1 MENNTLCNRHSLGVN
16 NHTKMYVTY
25 TRIYGWSDYG
35 GESSYQPGYR
45 LENMMWMT
53 LLVYDYIIPGD
64 DKVPIYN
71 EFGYITIDD
80 ARIDETCNAY
90 FKWKD
95 LNTYISN
102 NSHRG
107 INMPDAISEPMGCYC
122 LGLLWNRGDEV
133 GDATDPNTGKKIE
146 FKATSRFEGDLSSFG
161 PKCVFDDLV
170 FLRFKLDENLLYIYD
185 LHINSDQFGQ
195 YPANQTQTIQDQKNQ
210 GRRPHVSLQSL
221 FVNAN
226 NLQPDIIFDIRR
238 CRIIQDNR

>member
-1 MENNTLCNRHSLGVN
+1 MA
-16 NHTKMYVTY
+16 
-25 TRIYGWSDYG
+25 
-35 GESSYQPGYR
+35 
-45 LENMMWMT
+45 
-53 LLVYDYIIPGD
+53 
-64 DKVPIYN
+64 IYN

-122 LGLLWNRGDEV
+122 MGYLWNRGDEV
-133 GDATDPNTGKKIE
+133 GDATDPNTGRKIE

-170 FLRFKLDENLLYIYD
+170 FLRFKLDDNLLYIYD
-185 LHINSDQFGQ
+185 LNINSEEFGK
-195 YPANQTQTIQDQKNQ
+195 YPANKTQTIQEQKNQ
-210 GRRPHVSLQSL
+210 GRRPHVSLKTL
-221 FVNAN
+221 FVDAN
-226 NLQPDIIFDIRR
+226 NLEPDIIFDTDPLSIKEDRVHFKNGTYFVNQKF
-238 CRIIQDNR
+238 INQKEWTQNRLPCSPGTITAESHL

>member
-1 MENNTLCNRHSLGVN
+1 MA
-16 NHTKMYVTY
+16 
-25 TRIYGWSDYG
+25 
-35 GESSYQPGYR
+35 
-45 LENMMWMT
+45 
-53 LLVYDYIIPGD
+53 
-64 DKVPIYN
+64 IYN

-122 LGLLWNRGDEV
+122 LGYLWNRGDEV
-133 GDATDPNTGKKIE
+133 GDATDPNTGRKIE

-185 LHINSDQFGQ
+185 LNINSEEFGK
-195 YPANQTQTIQDQKNQ
+195 YLGHAMANLAAVADPSAIVIGGGVSKAGEVLIEYVEKNFKERAFFANK
-210 GRRPHVSLQSL
+210 GTE
-221 FVNAN
+221 FVLATLGNDAGICGAAK
-226 NLQPDIIFDIRR
+226 LILS
-238 CRIIQDNR
+238 